1 MDLTDEPYTLGV
13 IGGGQLCR
21 MMAEAAGPLGID
33 VVFLD
38 PTPNAPARSVA
49 RKQIVGNF
57 DDENSLRRLLTYSD
71 TLTYD
76 IELAD
81 PDLIEALDPNQP
93 IHPDPETLRTIQDK
107 YRQKTELKEE
117 GIAVPEFRCVDN
129 PEELRDAGD
138 DLGYPLMVK
147 SRFGGYDGRGN
158 QPLREP
164 DEATEVFEELDGP
177 LMVEEFVSFDREIA
191 VIGVKNSDEIRTYP
205 PTETVH
211 EEEILRH
218 TLAPADVSETV
229 KDQAESVARD
239 ALNVLEGR
247 GTYGIE
253 LFQDGE
259 EILLNEIAPR
269 PHNSGHWTIEG
280 AVTSQFENH
289 VRGVLDLP
297 LGSTDPVDPSVTVN
311 ILGADGERPVHLE
324 GTEELLEAPNA
335 HLHWYGKKQERP
347 LRKLGHFTVTGDTLG
362 TILKDAQNLAEELNF
377 KP

>member
-1 MDLTDEPYTLGV
+1 MDLTDESPTLGV
-13 IGGGQLCR
+13 TGGGQLCR

-38 PTPNAPARSVA
+38 PTPNAPARSVT
-49 RKQIVGNF
+49 RKQIVGDF
-57 DDENSLRRLLTYSD
+57 DDENSLRRLLNYSD
-71 TLTYD
+71 YLTYD

-81 PDLIEALDPNQP
+81 PDQIEALDPDQP

-107 YRQKTELKEE
+107 YLQKQTLREE
-117 GIAVPEFRCVDN
+117 GIPVPTFRSVDD
-129 PEELRDAGD
+129 PD
-138 DLGYPLMVK
+138 DLRATADDWGYPLMVK

-158 QPLREP
+158 QPLN
-164 DEATEVFEELDGP
+164 EAEEADEVFQELDGP
-177 LMVEEFVSFDREIA
+177 LIVEEFVPFEREIA
-191 VIGVKNSDEIRTYP
+191 VIGVKNSEEIRTYP

-211 EEEILRH
+211 EKEILRH
-218 TLAPADVSETV
+218 TLAPANVSETV
-229 KDQAESVARD
+229 KNKAESVARD
-239 ALNVLEGR
+239 ALDVLEGR

-280 AVTSQFENH
+280 ATTSQFENH

-297 LGSTDPVDPSVTVN
+297 LGSTEPVDPSVTVN
-311 ILGADGERPVHLE
+311 ILGDEGERPVHLK
-324 GTEELLEAPNA
+324 GTEAILEHPDA

-347 LRKLGHFTVTGDTLG
+347 LRKMGHFTLTGDRLDETLNVAQKFVEG
-362 TILKDAQNLAEELNF
+362 LKF